1 MVVSGVCVMYIL
13 YAEFAIMAYGSQ
25 KNYSLVLDALPAT
38 SPVTYTLKAL
48 YTVNLFFSY
57 PMQMSPALNL
67 VEGFIFDK
75 NSAPTVKRYWLQNLV
90 RAGCVIFTIVLALL
104 VYPYISVFLEIVSA
118 STCSP
123 LAFTLP
129 ALFHYK
135 LKGGNKAHLM
145 IAILTT
151 ILTVYMVITS
161 IIEFVHE
168 IGGKEE

>member
-1 MVVSGVCVMYIL
+1 M
-13 YAEFAIMAYGSQ
+13 
-25 KNYSLVLDALPAT
+25 
-38 SPVTYTLKAL
+38 

-57 PMQMSPALNL
+57 PMQMTPAVNL
-67 VEGFIFDK
+67 IEGFIFDK
-75 NSAPTVKRYWLQNLV
+75 NSAPTTKRYWQQNAV
-90 RAGCVIFTIVLALL
+90 RACCVIFTIVLALAI
-104 VYPYISVFLEIVSA
+104 YEYISVFIEVVSA

-151 ILTVYMVITS
+151 LLTVYMVITS
-161 IIEFVHE
+161 IIELVKE
-168 IGGKEE
+168 ISGEEESEPSDDSGSPE